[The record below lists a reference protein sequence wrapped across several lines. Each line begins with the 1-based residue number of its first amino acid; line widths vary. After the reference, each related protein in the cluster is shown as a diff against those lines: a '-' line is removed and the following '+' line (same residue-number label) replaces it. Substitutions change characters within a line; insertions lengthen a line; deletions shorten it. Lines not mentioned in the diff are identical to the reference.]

1 VDLLSFDLDWVIDVV
16 EIDVFDGYVPT
27 PSLTSTYYKHRTSVY

>member
-16 EIDVFDGYVPT
+16 EIDVFDGYIST
-27 PSLTSTYYKHRTSVY
+27 PPLTAA